1 VTDML
6 YNDIRSERAELSL
19 NRACE
24 ALGVSKSWCNTG
36 IKTTLYK
43 DKELPHQIR
52 DIALEFPR
60 YGYRRITKQL
70 QRNGRKVNH
79 KRVLKIM
86 RIQGLTRKIKRF
98 RISTT
103 DSKHGLPIYP
113 NLVKNIIVTRLNQVW
128 VSDITYIRLLRGF
141 AYLAVIMDLFSRKCI
156 GWQLSHNI
164 DAQLCTDALNKA
176 LQNRQG
182 TNLSDLIH
190 HSDQGVQ
197 YASNEYT
204 GLLEENGIRISMS
217 RRGNPYDNAY
227 AESLIKTIKYDE
239 VYMTEYESFEDA
251 YNNIEKF
258 LDEVYNKKRL
268 HSGIGYLPPAEFEQ
282 QALKEVTG

>member
-1 VTDML
+1 ML
-6 YNDIRSERAELSL
+6 YNDIRNERAELSL
-19 NRACE
+19 NRACD

-36 IKTTLYK
+36 AKTTLYK
-43 DKELPHQIR
+43 DEELPHQIK

-70 QRNGRKVNH
+70 HRNGLKVNH
-79 KRVLKIM
+79 KRVLKLM
-86 RIQGLTRKIKRF
+86 RIQGLTRKIKHF

-113 NLVKNIIVTRLNQVW
+113 NLVKDIMVTRLNQVW

-141 AYLAVIMDLFSRKCI
+141 VYLAVIMDRFSRKCI
-156 GWQLSHNI
+156 GWQLNHNI

-176 LQNRQG
+176 LQNRQE
-182 TNLSDLIH
+182 TNLTGLIH

-251 YNNIEKF
+251 YNNIEQF
-258 LDEVYNKKRL
+258 LEEVYNKKRL
-268 HSGIGYLPPAEFEQ
+268 HSGIGYMPPAEFEK